1 MKYINIDIKKFRE
14 GLMSTNPV
22 GIPEPAIPSQDENIN
37 PEQEQEVQGLKQQLN
52 EAAPTINFGMEEI
65 PLVPSQPQGGS
76 GGEFPIMEEDMGG
89 YYEDEE
95 APMMQQGGIVGNPPI
110 YVDSRNNPRYR
121 AYNDSLNLYNYSN
134 KLVREGLGYRSFSFP
149 ENPKLYEDYN
159 IPYNTTGTRLTSNNE
174 VYKIGVAPG
183 DYGYGNIN
191 YRDIVEKSLKTKN
204 KPLGWTYSDAS
215 IPVYKKPTQPIKVE
229 PIQTIELPEV
239 TVRGERPK
247 PRVASPTLEKRITT
261 HRDLEQFKKSKEYGM
276 YDWEAIGDGAGGTL
290 NLRGKIKNKKENNF
304 EDFKK
309 TLPDNLRFTSESDYN
324 LKGYWEALGK
334 PSAFDY
340 TQPKEED
347 GFYHAFSRNPNTG
360 EILKKPTHP
369 TFRMALEQDAEAGYN
384 AYQAPDGRIFTFGG
398 SDKIPEGYSRYVLP
412 SDISS
417 QDTQVNEFQQGGIVG
432 NPPTLPFLVN
442 PSTGRTGNQPIPR
455 NTVDNN
461 YLQMLN
467 TFGTPSDGT
476 DPFTQVPNVELEKF
490 RAGLPYLKNAPLSE
504 VKKHYEISKS
514 VRQNQPATISQEY
527 RTPQILDRDA
537 KAVQLMQNEKLGIMD
552 LPPVIFNNPLGAVGE
567 ALEASGF
574 KNQPFGNY
582 EQERSRVMQNR
593 YNPYFSDEQRLANT
607 LQHASELGTGAAL
620 NLGITGALM
629 PKASAGR
636 ILGESLLP
644 FGSVDDILTNA
655 NKAGKYLTEETAL
668 KNAYKLNPIA
678 TKETPF
684 VTMYRTQKPGQTEE
698 IAELIGLQK
707 KANEIGLQNL
717 STNDKIRL
725 SQFQSRPNIG
735 QGFDTDLTTVNYYGD
750 SNIRGTRGYT
760 ETPEV
765 LRVTVPREQAELFNV
780 KNFPEYTKQST
791 KRTEHILPMDMVQQ
805 AEKFSF
811 DDLARLRKEEDLL
824 NPKPHWL
831 KGYPQQLPGSPN
843 ITSSV
848 DDVGESN
855 IINAISSTKN
865 HLSRAAKGSKSI
877 VGEIIGEI
885 GQGKINRES
894 IQKGN
899 EWLENWI
906 NHPTTQGKI
915 DNSIDYMKTF
925 VNEFSKNPK
934 ETEKLLELIRTQSKN
949 FKPDSKEFSLLEQFK
964 DNLNQYFSKESMEPI
979 HQGNWGVSYKHG
991 VAPIFRDAIDIGMP
1005 PDARYGS
1012 WISRSSGMDQKNRI
1026 ATTIHEG
1033 THDWVS
1039 SDAFRK
1045 SGMRHT
1051 TLKNVN
1057 PEFKK
1062 DFSEWEEHRL
1072 YGRDPVKEMGKERA
1086 YRGYLANPTEVHA
1099 RIMEL
1104 RKGLSL
1110 SPENVVSPEYAELVI
1125 EWIESGSS
1133 TIDPEFLKVF
1143 DSDPKKLSNLFNKLW
1158 TVPAT
1163 IGIGAGALNKANKDD
1178 KNKTN

>member
-14 GLMSTNPV
+14 GLMSANPV

-65 PLVPSQPQGGS
+65 PLVPSQPRGGGG
-76 GGEFPIMEEDMGG
+76 GGEFPIMEKDMGG
-89 YYEDEE
+89 YYEGEE
-95 APMMQQGGIVGNPPI
+95 APMMQDGGFVSVSDGSPLRVTPESNEEYLRLAGKAAIGREYAMGNPSVKRMIQPVNNTYKFDDGNEGTHYMSSMDNYAVPFIQEGSDRNLFMNENANPSDREAIKFNTAEEAEWFANENYKSIKPSKQFMPDNYLTKNSGNVNEFQQGGVVGNPPI
-110 YVDSRNNPRYR
+110 YVDSKNDPRYR

-159 IPYNTTGTRLTSNNE
+159 IPYNPTGTRLTSNNE

-191 YRDIVEKSLKTKN
+191 YRNIVEKSLKTKN

-247 PRVASPTLEKRITT
+247 PRVASLTLEKRITT

-290 NLRGKIKNKKENNF
+290 NLRGKIKA
-304 EDFKK
+304 
-309 TLPDNLRFTSESDYN
+309 TPV
-324 LKGYWEALGK
+324 
-334 PSAFDY
+334 
-340 TQPKEED
+340 EE
-347 GFYHAFSRNPNTG
+347 FRNGG
-360 EILKKPTHP
+360 E
-369 TFRMALEQDAEAGYN
+369 
-384 AYQAPDGRIFTFGG
+384 
-398 SDKIPEGYSRYVLP
+398 
-412 SDISS
+412 
-417 QDTQVNEFQQGGIVG
+417 
-432 NPPTLPFLVN
+432 PTLPFLVN

-552 LPPVIFNNPLGAVGE
+552 LPLTILNNPLGAVGE

-593 YNPYFSDEQRLANT
+593 YNPYFSNEQRLAST
-607 LQHASELGTGAAL
+607 LQQASELGTGAAL
-620 NLGITGALM
+620 NLGLTGALM

-644 FGSVDDILTNA
+644 FGSVDDIV
-655 NKAGKYLTEETAL
+655 
-668 KNAYKLNPIA
+668 NP
-678 TKETPF
+678 
-684 VTMYRTQKPGQTEE
+684 
-698 IAELIGLQK
+698 
-707 KANEIGLQNL
+707 L
-717 STNDKIRL
+717 S
-725 SQFQSRPNIG
+725 NIG
-735 QGFDTDLTTVNYYGD
+735 
-750 SNIRGTRGYT
+750 
-760 ETPEV
+760 
-765 LRVTVPREQAELFNV
+765 
-780 KNFPEYTKQST
+780 
-791 KRTEHILPMDMVQQ
+791 
-805 AEKFSF
+805 
-811 DDLARLRKEEDLL
+811 RKA
-824 NPKPHWL
+824 K
-831 KGYPQQLPGSPN
+831 PN

-848 DDVGESN
+848 DNVGDSN

-925 VNEFSKNPK
+925 VDEFSKNPK

-964 DNLNQYFSKESMEPI
+964 DNLNQYFSKESMDPI

-1012 WISRSSGMDQKNRI
+1012 WISRSSEMDQKHRI

-1110 SPENVVSPEYAELVI
+1110 SPKNVVSPEYAELVI
-1125 EWIESGSS
+1125 EWIESGGS

-1163 IGIGAGALNKANKDD
+1163 MGIGAGALNQTNKDD

>member
-1 MKYINIDIKKFRE
+1 
-14 GLMSTNPV
+14 
-22 GIPEPAIPSQDENIN
+22 
-37 PEQEQEVQGLKQQLN
+37 
-52 EAAPTINFGMEEI
+52 
-65 PLVPSQPQGGS
+65 
-76 GGEFPIMEEDMGG
+76 
-89 YYEDEE
+89 
-95 APMMQQGGIVGNPPI
+95 
-110 YVDSRNNPRYR
+110 
-121 AYNDSLNLYNYSN
+121 
-134 KLVREGLGYRSFSFP
+134 
-149 ENPKLYEDYN
+149 
-159 IPYNTTGTRLTSNNE
+159 
-174 VYKIGVAPG
+174 
-183 DYGYGNIN
+183 
-191 YRDIVEKSLKTKN
+191 
-204 KPLGWTYSDAS
+204 
-215 IPVYKKPTQPIKVE
+215 
-229 PIQTIELPEV
+229 
-239 TVRGERPK
+239 
-247 PRVASPTLEKRITT
+247 
-261 HRDLEQFKKSKEYGM
+261 
-276 YDWEAIGDGAGGTL
+276 
-290 NLRGKIKNKKENNF
+290 
-304 EDFKK
+304 
-309 TLPDNLRFTSESDYN
+309 
-324 LKGYWEALGK
+324 
-334 PSAFDY
+334 
-340 TQPKEED
+340 
-347 GFYHAFSRNPNTG
+347 
-360 EILKKPTHP
+360 
-369 TFRMALEQDAEAGYN
+369 
-384 AYQAPDGRIFTFGG
+384 
-398 SDKIPEGYSRYVLP
+398 
-412 SDISS
+412 
-417 QDTQVNEFQQGGIVG
+417 
-432 NPPTLPFLVN
+432 
-442 PSTGRTGNQPIPR
+442 
-455 NTVDNN
+455 
-461 YLQMLN
+461 MLN

-552 LPPVIFNNPLGAVGE
+552 LPLTILNNPLGAVGE

-593 YNPYFSDEQRLANT
+593 YNPYFSNEQRLANT
-607 LQHASELGTGAAL
+607 LQQSSELGTGAAL
-620 NLGITGALM
+620 NLGLTGALM

-644 FGSVDDILTNA
+644 FGSVDDIV
-655 NKAGKYLTEETAL
+655 
-668 KNAYKLNPIA
+668 NP
-678 TKETPF
+678 
-684 VTMYRTQKPGQTEE
+684 
-698 IAELIGLQK
+698 
-707 KANEIGLQNL
+707 L
-717 STNDKIRL
+717 S
-725 SQFQSRPNIG
+725 NIG
-735 QGFDTDLTTVNYYGD
+735 
-750 SNIRGTRGYT
+750 RK
-760 ETPEV
+760 
-765 LRVTVPREQAELFNV
+765 V
-780 KNFPEYTKQST
+780 K
-791 KRTEHILPMDMVQQ
+791 
-805 AEKFSF
+805 
-811 DDLARLRKEEDLL
+811 
-824 NPKPHWL
+824 
-831 KGYPQQLPGSPN
+831 PN

-848 DDVGESN
+848 DDVGDSN

-877 VGEIIGEI
+877 VGEIMGEI

-1110 SPENVVSPEYAELVI
+1110 SPRNVVSPEYAKLVI
-1125 EWIESGSS
+1125 EWIESGGS

-1163 IGIGAGALNKANKDD
+1163 MGIGAGALNKANKDD